1 MPLLLFARVS
11 AAIVWNKIELQQ
23 MQYVTDI
30 QRTDKELINSN
41 SDEATFI
48 LKKNR
53 ACFNVYHLL
62 MILLVT
68 FQWLFH
74 VCFFEMAHD

>member
-30 QRTDKELINSN
+30 QTTDKELINSN

-48 LKKNR
+48 LKESR
-53 ACFNVYHLL
+53 AGFNVHHLL
-62 MILLVT
+62 MILLAT
-68 FQWLFH
+68 FQW
-74 VCFFEMAHD
+74 

>member
-1 MPLLLFARVS
+1 MPLLLFAWVS

-41 SDEATFI
+41 SDETTFI
-48 LKKNR
+48 LKR
-53 ACFNVYHLL
+53 IEQVL
-62 MILLVT
+62 MCIIYL
-68 FQWLFH
+68 
-74 VCFFEMAHD
+74 